1 MSDKI
6 VSIIDRM
13 HRYPFGLRSNDEAS
27 KKELEKLQK
36 EKSKLKEDEEK
47 HSEEV
52 KLLKEQGGSFAFLM
66 SEQNQCGCWSSSF
79 GKLIRPNRR
88 ANTSGLFFLFYK
100 AGEDLHNMIA
110 LDFLELGSHSYNN
123 RGFPSLTS
131 MTVDG
136 GQNVAVVDDKATTDS
151 YAHQDV
157 DGVWVD
163 KMSNQEDSFDQEDSF
178 EQALNHDP
186 KSKKPKKKTRNYPRK
201 IYIENEIQRNSTK
214 GALARNGWVPI
225 DLPNWHNADEVK
237 LDMIWKEMKTTFDL
251 DDCVRHQTL
260 SNIGNKWRGFKSRL
274 TNNFIMKYMEDPA
287 YRAKNPHTLMF
298 PPAIYPG
305 ITQPVWHN
313 FVATRT
319 TPEFQ
324 ELRRLQQARR
334 AANENPHRLGRKGYP
349 NLEYEL
355 QQQLDTEE
363 EIERAVLWKEAR
375 KDKKGEYAKESDKE
389 IADTIDSLFEKRKQ
403 GEVVEID
410 CFPKSKGGVRSLHE
424 RQIIYENE
432 TRRKYETEIESL
444 KKGTNDIEKIFK
456 AVMKA
461 LEEKSH
467 GHQGLSTDIEA
478 HFSPNIVQEMEDED
492 IANDHVEEENVEHSV
507 EDKNDYPNLLQD
519 ESNYP
524 NLVQNESFIDVI
536 VTPNQGTCSRLD
548 LENLIDKQATRYV
561 LLDSIHRKV
570 AKGIIRQAAEV
581 HNKSLEEND
590 YRIEVNELLIPDAL
604 IPNAIDPDE
613 IYLVKHVFISYVAWP
628 KHLVLLE
635 GEKIK
640 KYTPKRKRTNT
651 KQPQPILPKTQSQQ
665 QQETSLASS
674 SSSARPPQN
683 SQKVTFI
690 DDVPSNLKA
699 MWNDIM
705 KKSESF
711 MISVP
716 VNEHMFGIKEH
727 SIAVIKED
735 VQFMPQLLA
744 AILGRTPDDRARDLA
759 KRLGEIIPRQLLM
772 AAFNDG

>member
-1 MSDKI
+1 
-6 VSIIDRM
+6 
-13 HRYPFGLRSNDEAS
+13 
-27 KKELEKLQK
+27 
-36 EKSKLKEDEEK
+36 
-47 HSEEV
+47 
-52 KLLKEQGGSFAFLM
+52 
-66 SEQNQCGCWSSSF
+66 
-79 GKLIRPNRR
+79 
-88 ANTSGLFFLFYK
+88 
-100 AGEDLHNMIA
+100 
-110 LDFLELGSHSYNN
+110 
-123 RGFPSLTS
+123 
-131 MTVDG
+131 
-136 GQNVAVVDDKATTDS
+136 
-151 YAHQDV
+151 
-157 DGVWVD
+157 
-163 KMSNQEDSFDQEDSF
+163 MSNQEDSF

-186 KSKKPKKKTRNYPRK
+186 KSKKPKKKRGTTQGKYTLK
-201 IYIENEIQRNSTK
+201 MKSKGIQQKVTYNRRSQPIGKGAIRYSTYS
-214 GALARNGWVPI
+214 GALACNGWVPI

-319 TPEFQ
+319 TAEFQ

-363 EIERAVLWKEAR
+363 EIERAVLWNEAR

-389 IADTIDSLFEKRKQ
+389 IADTI
-403 GEVVEID
+403 
-410 CFPKSKGGVRSLHE
+410 SKGGVRSLHE

-444 KKGTNDIEKIFK
+444 KKRTNDIENNFK

-467 GHQGLSTDIEA
+467 GHQGFSTDIEA
-478 HFSPNIVQEMEDED
+478 HFSPNIVQEREDED
-492 IANDHVEEENVEHSV
+492 IANDHVQEENVEHSV
-507 EDKNDYPNLLQD
+507 EDKNDYPNFLQD

-524 NLVQNESFIDVI
+524 NLVQDASFIDVI
-536 VTPNQGTCSRLD
+536 VTPNEGTCSRLD
-548 LENLIDKQATRYV
+548 LENLIDKQATRCV

-581 HNKSLEEND
+581 HNKPLEEND

-613 IYLVKHVFISYVAWP
+613 IYLVKHVFKSYVAWP
-628 KHLVLLE
+628 RHLVLLE

-651 KQPQPILPKTQSQQ
+651 KQPQPILPKTQSQP

-735 VQFMPQLLA
+735 VQFMVYFEKITAACISLYMRFLYTILVENERMHLFTFFEPQLLA

-759 KRLGEIIPRQLLM
+759 KRLGEIIPGQLLM
-772 AAFNDG
+772 TAFNDG

>member
-36 EKSKLKEDEEK
+36 EKSKLKEEEEK
-47 HSEEV
+47 HSEE
-52 KLLKEQGGSFAFLM
+52 
-66 SEQNQCGCWSSSF
+66 
-79 GKLIRPNRR
+79 
-88 ANTSGLFFLFYK
+88 

-131 MTVDG
+131 MIVDG
-136 GQNVAVVDDKATTDS
+136 GQNVTVVDD
-151 YAHQDV
+151 
-157 DGVWVD
+157 
-163 KMSNQEDSFDQEDSF
+163 
-178 EQALNHDP
+178 
-186 KSKKPKKKTRNYPRK
+186 R
-201 IYIENEIQRNSTK
+201 
-214 GALARNGWVPI
+214 ALARNGWVPI
-225 DLPNWHNADEVK
+225 DLSNWHNADEVK

-274 TNNFIMKYMEDPA
+274 TNNFIMKYMEDRA
-287 YRAKNPHTLMF
+287 YRTKNPHTLMF

-324 ELRRLQQARR
+324 ELRRLQQTRR

-349 NLEYEL
+349 NLEYEH

-375 KDKKGEYAKESDKE
+375 KDKKERTPESYGRVRARGHNVGFK
-389 IADTIDSLFEKRKQ
+389 
-403 GEVVEID
+403 D
-410 CFPKSKGGVRSLHE
+410 CFPKSKGGVRSLYE

-432 TRRKYETEIESL
+432 TRTKNETEIESL
-444 KKGTNDIEKIFK
+444 KKGTNDIENNFK

-461 LEEKSH
+461 LEVKSH

-478 HFSPNIVQEMEDED
+478 HFSPNIVQEREDED
-492 IANDHVEEENVEHSV
+492 IANDHVQEENVEHSV
-507 EDKNDYPNLLQD
+507 KDKNDYPNLLQD

-536 VTPNQGTCSRLD
+536 VTPNEGTCSRLD
-548 LENLIDKQATRYV
+548 LENLIDKQ
-561 LLDSIHRKV
+561 V

-581 HNKSLEEND
+581 HNKPLEEND

-604 IPNAIDPDE
+604 IPDAIDPDE
-613 IYLVKHVFISYVAWP
+613 IYLVKHVFRSYVAWP

-635 GEKIK
+635 
-640 KYTPKRKRTNT
+640 
-651 KQPQPILPKTQSQQ
+651 
-665 QQETSLASS
+665 
-674 SSSARPPQN
+674 
-683 SQKVTFI
+683 
-690 DDVPSNLKA
+690 
-699 MWNDIM
+699 
-705 KKSESF
+705 
-711 MISVP
+711 
-716 VNEHMFGIKEH
+716 
-727 SIAVIKED
+727 
-735 VQFMPQLLA
+735 A
-744 AILGRTPDDRARDLA
+744 AILGRTPDDRAKDLA

>member
-1 MSDKI
+1 
-6 VSIIDRM
+6 
-13 HRYPFGLRSNDEAS
+13 
-27 KKELEKLQK
+27 
-36 EKSKLKEDEEK
+36 
-47 HSEEV
+47 
-52 KLLKEQGGSFAFLM
+52 
-66 SEQNQCGCWSSSF
+66 
-79 GKLIRPNRR
+79 
-88 ANTSGLFFLFYK
+88 
-100 AGEDLHNMIA
+100 
-110 LDFLELGSHSYNN
+110 
-123 RGFPSLTS
+123 
-131 MTVDG
+131 
-136 GQNVAVVDDKATTDS
+136 
-151 YAHQDV
+151 
-157 DGVWVD
+157 
-163 KMSNQEDSFDQEDSF
+163 MSNREESF

-186 KSKKPKKKTRNYPRK
+186 KSKKPKKKRGTTQGKYTLK
-201 IYIENEIQRNSTK
+201 MKSKGIQQKVIYNRRSQPVGKGAIRYSTYSE
-214 GALARNGWVPI
+214 ALARNGWVLI

-260 SNIGNKWRGFKSRL
+260 SNIGNNWRGFKSRL

-298 PPAIYPG
+298 PLAIYPD

-313 FVATRT
+313 FVASRT

-334 AANENPHRLGRKGYP
+334 ATNDNPHRLGRKGYH

-403 GEVVEID
+403 GEVVEIGTNDILSQALGTPESYGRVRDRGHNVGFKD
-410 CFPKSKGGVRSLHE
+410 CFPKSKGGLRSLHE

-432 TRRKYETEIESL
+432 TRRKYEAEIESL
-444 KKGTNDIEKIFK
+444 KKRTNDIENNFK

-478 HFSPNIVQEMEDED
+478 HFSPNIVQEREDED
-492 IANDHVEEENVEHSV
+492 IANDHVQEENVEHNL
-507 EDKNDYPNLLQD
+507 EDKSDYPNLLQD

-524 NLVQNESFIDVI
+524 NLVQDESFIDVI
-536 VTPNQGTCSRLD
+536 VTLNEGTCSRLD
-548 LENLIDKQATRYV
+548 LENLIDKQATRCV
-561 LLDSIHRKV
+561 LLDFIHRKV

-581 HNKSLEEND
+581 HNKPLEEND

-613 IYLVKHVFISYVAWP
+613 IYLVKHVFRSYVAWP
-628 KHLVLLE
+628 KHLVLLK

-651 KQPQPILPKTQSQQ
+651 KQPQPILPKTQSQP

-674 SSSARPPQN
+674 SSSERPPQN
-683 SQKVTFI
+683 SQK
-690 DDVPSNLKA
+690 
-699 MWNDIM
+699 
-705 KKSESF
+705 
-711 MISVP
+711 
-716 VNEHMFGIKEH
+716 
-727 SIAVIKED
+727 
-735 VQFMPQLLA
+735 
-744 AILGRTPDDRARDLA
+744 
-759 KRLGEIIPRQLLM
+759 
-772 AAFNDG
+772 